1 MLKDLI
7 IEEIRATRL
16 KIEAECDGDFAK
28 ITARALKIQEQYK
41 DQVVS
46 DPVVWAK
53 EHPLK
58 AIPLPTI

>member
-7 IEEIRATRL
+7 VEEIRATRL
-16 KIEAECDGDFAK
+16 KIEADCDGDFAK
-28 ITARALKIQEQYK
+28 ITARAMKIQEQYK

-46 DPVVWAK
+46 DPVAWAK
-53 EHPLK
+53 EHPPK